1 MDLTYRQEVTV
12 GALVLVGF
20 VVFTSFMFWLTGRSI
35 VSKAVP
41 VQVEFA
47 NVQGLKEGDPVRVSG
62 VKKGR
67 VGPVRLERVGRVTV
81 TLQLDPGVQP
91 HKDATAT
98 VAAADFLGAKYVDYN
113 PGINDTLL
121 PVGGHIK
128 GVTEEQFADIA
139 QRAATSAN
147 ELIANV
153 NKGLNPGQ
161 LASDIHNTL
170 IATQR
175 GMNALT
181 TATNGPAVQQTQA
194 TLKSLER
201 VMAHL
206 DTLLGASNAATT
218 GKRLDTLSVNLTQLT
233 GRLADATGSLK
244 TLLDKMDKG
253 EGTLGKIATDTLLY
267 RNLNNTLT
275 SLNALLTDLR
285 ERPGRY
291 LTVKVF

>member
-1 MDLTYRQEVTV
+1 MELTYKQEVSV
-12 GALVLVGF
+12 GVLVLVGF
-20 VVFTSFMFWLTGRSI
+20 VAFTGFMFWLTGRSL
-35 VSKAVP
+35 VSRAVS
-41 VQVEFA
+41 VRVGFK
-47 NVQGLKEGDPVRVSG
+47 NVQGRKEGDPVRVSG

-81 TLQLDPGVQP
+81 TLQLDPEVRP

-98 VAAADFLGAKYVDYN
+98 VAPADFLGAKYVDYN
-113 PGINDTLL
+113 PGVSDTLL
-121 PVGGHIK
+121 AVGGFIR
-128 GVTEEQFADIA
+128 GVTEEQFADVA

-170 IATQR
+170 LATQR

-181 TATNGPAVQQTQA
+181 QATTGPAVQQTQA

-206 DTLLGASNAATT
+206 DTLLGASNAQTT

-244 TLLDKMDKG
+244 QLLDKMDRG
-253 EGTLGKIATDTLLY
+253 EGTLGKFATDTMLY
-267 RNLNNTLT
+267 KNLNATRASLT
-275 SLNALLTDLR
+275 ELMNDLR